1 LAHQRPVRRRR
12 RPQNNDHQHVRPS
25 APPLLSPLSLSL
37 TPSSLLSPLL
47 GCSLLRV
54 APCALC
60 IHVYVYVTYIYT
72 PHTMHLLLSYF
83 NTHNPAA
90 SSPSQVAAM
99 QSKSKP
105 EGGGGRGARLPA
117 GGRHWGASWRMAAWA
132 MGHGGPCHHM
142 PHAMCHAGDRWYKI
156 NYDTPG
162 SPQRRSSG
170 PPGAAMRARG

>member
-60 IHVYVYVTYIYT
+60 IHVYVYVAYIYT

-105 EGGGGRGARLPA
+105 EGGGGA
-117 GGRHWGASWRMAAWA
+117 GGGGPGWGSLGGVMADGGMGHGPWA
-132 MGHGGPCHHM
+132 MGHAIICHM
-142 PHAMCHAGDRWYKI
+142 PCAMPVAGGTK
-156 NYDTPG
+156 
-162 SPQRRSSG
+162 
-170 PPGAAMRARG
+170 